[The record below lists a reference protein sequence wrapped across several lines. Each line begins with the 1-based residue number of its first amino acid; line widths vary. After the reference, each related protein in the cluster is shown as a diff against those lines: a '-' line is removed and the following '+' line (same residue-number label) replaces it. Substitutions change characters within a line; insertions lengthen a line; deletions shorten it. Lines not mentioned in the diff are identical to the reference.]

1 MTTDPVDV
9 PEPALELGDEDMEEA
24 QATSDQ
30 QDADVPPEAG
40 GAQAVAADERTQ
52 EYTPKQI
59 LAGFAG
65 KAAQAAARRRIANDR
80 STAAPPSFSADEDD
94 AEGEDG
100 DEEVT
105 STVDE
110 PGSVPAVAV
119 PAAAI
124 HWLARIAEC
133 AGLEGERPDLPPDAP
148 AVDAWSV
155 VSRSYKIDDERLCNL
170 VAEYFRL
177 DVVDFSARD
186 PNAVLLVPEP
196 MARKHYIYPLYETDR
211 HLLVA
216 TCDPTDV
223 EAERALSF
231 STGRTT
237 IFQVASPIAI
247 QEALDARFSPEQAIK
262 TLLDTLEAD
271 DIDDDAVKLVEEMGP
286 ESISSEDAAAT
297 PVVKLTNLVI
307 RDAIVQGASDIHI
320 EPGRKVGSLP
330 VSLRSA

>member
-1 MTTDPVDV
+1 MDEMTTDPVDV
-9 PEPALELGDEDMEEA
+9 PEPVLELGDDDMADDQA
-24 QATSDQ
+24 QSDQ
-30 QDADVPPEAG
+30 QAADVPPEAG
-40 GAQAVAADERTQ
+40 GAQAVAADERTR

-119 PAAAI
+119 AAAAI
-124 HWLARIAEC
+124 HWLARIAER
-133 AGLEGERPDLPPDAP
+133 AGLEGERPDLPPDTP
-148 AVDAWSV
+148 VVDAWSV

-177 DVVDFSARD
+177 EVVDFSARD
-186 PNAVLLVPEP
+186 PNAVLLVPEH

-247 QEALDARFSPEQAIK
+247 QEVLDARFSPEQAIE

-286 ESISSEDAAAT
+286 ESI
-297 PVVKLTNLVI
+297 PP
-307 RDAIVQGASDIHI
+307 RMQR
-320 EPGRKVGSLP
+320 PP
-330 VSLRSA
+330 RS